1 MFAAFCMFATLFYF
15 YFIFYFFLTS
25 PLQTAFLARDELC
38 KSGSGHFPQ
47 NVALGEPRSW
57 ACGAADGTSPR
68 TALLISAFGFPEL
81 MSINVD
87 IMSLEQSK

>member
-1 MFAAFCMFATLFYF
+1 MFATLFYF
-15 YFIFYFFLTS
+15 CFFILFFFLAS

-47 NVALGEPRSW
+47 NVALGEPRSG
-57 ACGAADGTSPR
+57 ACRAADGTSPH
-68 TALLISAFGFPEL
+68 TTLLISAFGFPEL